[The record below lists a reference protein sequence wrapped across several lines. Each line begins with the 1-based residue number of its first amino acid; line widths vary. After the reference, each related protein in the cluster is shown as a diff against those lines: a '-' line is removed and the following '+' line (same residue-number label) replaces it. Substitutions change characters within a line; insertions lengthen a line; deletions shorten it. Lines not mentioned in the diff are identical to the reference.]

1 MQNLSYNSFDQY
13 IDEELPKLKIFLSQ
27 NSLEWLKNISDKD
40 YESFFKNNWKFLL
53 RGIYSFHFS
62 RWIKLFP
69 RESFLII
76 DGDLLITQPWVV
88 MEKVQAFANLP
99 ILLKRE
105 HFVINNE
112 TGFYCLKSLRNEGEI
127 ICMGKNKGT
136 TRHFNSDLTFV
147 QSKMSE
153 KSKKAL
159 RDFYRP
165 YDNELKKLLSRK
177 LEWMKVFD

>member
-1 MQNLSYNSFDQY
+1 MD
-13 IDEELPKLKIFLSQ
+13 
-27 NSLEWLKNISDKD
+27 WLKNISDKD

-69 RESFLII
+69 RESFLVI

-112 TGFYCLKSLRNEGEI
+112 TGFYCLKLLRNEGEVT
-127 ICMGKNKGT
+127 CMGKNKGT
-136 TRHFNSDLTFV
+136 TRHFKSDLTFV

-165 YDNELKKLLSRK
+165 YDNELKKLTARSF
-177 LEWMKVFD
+177 EWMKVFD